1 MMKNTIL
8 RVFFLSFVFG
18 MPVLEP
24 VSVRAESLNGKQEIS
39 LIKSIEPLK
48 LNGTTLGVVKEKTV
62 NVQVRSIAPPL
73 TDMWVY
79 AVASSNCGVEYMTAK
94 YQASTTCDHGGAMLR
109 IAVIEVGYGKSTYA
123 SMNNTELPK
132 TNNYQ
137 TIPMCVK
144 NNQYYWPC
152 DTGDSVVGFVKLWSA
167 DGYQGGV
174 FKNVDISANPPVQ
187 SLSTTINIK

>member
-62 NVQVRSIAPPL
+62 NVQVRSIAPP
-73 TDMWVY
+73 
-79 AVASSNCGVEYMTAK
+79 
-94 YQASTTCDHGGAMLR
+94 
-109 IAVIEVGYGKSTYA
+109 
-123 SMNNTELPK
+123 
-132 TNNYQ
+132 
-137 TIPMCVK
+137 
-144 NNQYYWPC
+144 
-152 DTGDSVVGFVKLWSA
+152 
-167 DGYQGGV
+167 
-174 FKNVDISANPPVQ
+174 
-187 SLSTTINIK
+187 